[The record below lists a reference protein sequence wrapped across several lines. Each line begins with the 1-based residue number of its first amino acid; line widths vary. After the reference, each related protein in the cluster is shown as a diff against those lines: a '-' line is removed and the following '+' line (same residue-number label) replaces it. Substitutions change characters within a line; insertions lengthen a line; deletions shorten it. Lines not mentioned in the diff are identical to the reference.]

1 MLRTT
6 TFRTLV
12 VLVLTMTVC
21 GRAQTQEVPAQRVLS
36 SRLDLSGAYSWWL
49 PHGNVQGF
57 PYNNDALGMLFS
69 GTYLLSPS
77 IGIQVEAER
86 HQQTAT
92 EGMRAFSAGFS
103 ARRDA
108 GTALRVSAHVL
119 FGACNL
125 TGPNVSSTAGSSF
138 YENPPHWGVAF
149 TWGGSL
155 DLATPLYHHRIGFRI
170 VQADDQFDRVN
181 FGPARLTTGGLANLN
196 AVRLSTGIVIHIWK

>member
-1 MLRTT
+1 MLKTT
-6 TFRTLV
+6 SIRILV
-12 VLVLTMTVC
+12 VLVVTITACLQSQ
-21 GRAQTQEVPAQRVLS
+21 AQQAASYEGSS
-36 SRLDLSGAYSWWL
+36 SRLDLVGGYSSWL
-49 PHGNVQGF
+49 PHGKVQEF

-125 TGPNVSSTAGSSF
+125 TGPNVSSTASSSF
-138 YENPPHWGVAF
+138 YENPPRWGVAF

-155 DLATPLYHHRIGFRI
+155 DLATPFYHHRLGFRI
-170 VQADDQFDRVN
+170 AQADDQFDHVN